1 MKKGR
6 TCHLG
11 RMDKVYI
18 HIEYLKICIRDPKP
32 YNAYHLFF
40 HSKPELM
47 KKEITYM
54 RDMNWLLLPKLISIL
69 TSHEMLTIKTKER
82 VFNF

>member
-47 KKEITYM
+47 KK
-54 RDMNWLLLPKLISIL
+54 LISIL